1 MRNKWLVCILI
12 LTLLMGPFAAN
23 TSNAGGGGG
32 CSGED
37 EKQCLAAVFG
47 TAAVLIIGVYL
58 VSRYAGDK
66 EPVALGTQPLEEE
79 ALPTGDQIDPLAEKQ
94 VTAFAFAIEDKVA
107 QNGDIIIWKW

>member
-1 MRNKWLVCILI
+1 MRNKWIVCILI

-23 TSNAGGGGG
+23 TSTAGGGGG

-37 EKQCLAAVFG
+37 EKQCLAAVWG

-66 EPVALGTQPLEEE
+66 KPEAAGKQPQAKE
-79 ALPTGDQIDPLAEKQ
+79 ALPTDYQVDSLEEKQ
-94 VTAFAFAIEDKVA
+94 VTALISEIEDKVA